1 MNVGVLTFH
10 MAHNC
15 GAMLQA
21 YALCRSIAQIPSCHC
36 EIIDY
41 RWPNIYNK
49 YQQLLLGSPI
59 EPRRLRFERY
69 MNEVL
74 PTSARVEGLL
84 NAKRYQMYV
93 LGGDQIWNPNI
104 TRGYKSAYFAE
115 QFPPDSYCIAYAA
128 STGAPVTG
136 PKAFSRRLRRFK
148 AIGVRESWLKQEMDE
163 CYPGEIAWCLD
174 PVFLVGPE
182 EWAGLGARVRQTGH
196 ILIYAFQMSEAEY
209 QRAED
214 FAVQMGLE
222 IVELVTHQRTE
233 RKTILYEDDYG
244 PEEFIEYVRNAAY
257 VYTDSYH
264 GVLFSIIFGIPYCC
278 LTENREQNMRI
289 LDIHMRLA
297 ISVGEDGFCRGGDLT
312 AGKLYEGRTES
323 IRFLERMAIKAENG
337 QAVF

>member
-1 MNVGVLTFH
+1 
-10 MAHNC
+10 
-15 GAMLQA
+15 
-21 YALCRSIAQIPSCHC
+21 
-36 EIIDY
+36 
-41 RWPNIYNK
+41 
-49 YQQLLLGSPI
+49 
-59 EPRRLRFERY
+59 
-69 MNEVL
+69 
-74 PTSARVEGLL
+74 
-84 NAKRYQMYV
+84 
-93 LGGDQIWNPNI
+93 
-104 TRGYKSAYFAE
+104 
-115 QFPPDSYCIAYAA
+115 
-128 STGAPVTG
+128 
-136 PKAFSRRLRRFK
+136 
-148 AIGVRESWLKQEMDE
+148 MDE

-174 PVFLVGPE
+174 PVFLVRPE